1 MRELYGILVLIHM
14 RMIVFLIHCCIV
26 KIKIKDFAV
35 KMNNT
40 NIKIYL
46 SYSKIISLTH
56 CPISPHI
63 I

>member
-1 MRELYGILVLIHM
+1 
-14 RMIVFLIHCCIV
+14 MIAFLIHCCVV

-35 KMNNT
+35 RMNNT

-46 SYSKIISLTH
+46 GYSKIVSLTY
-56 CPISPHI
+56 CPISPDI